1 MTQALLNNLINNTQQ
16 TFAEKVVGQG
26 FAQTDFQNVLEKQ
39 TSLQEK
45 AETIKESL
53 GALKKPVE
61 NTFQKLQDKI
71 NAVSKEVGGES
82 ALDISLAKADD
93 EGEIDAKEDIPI
105 ENTDGETSDNT
116 IVDTAVQN
124 LMLQQFLPFPSVF
137 AQVLFLACQ
146 ARLAIET

>member
-53 GALKKPVE
+53 
-61 NTFQKLQDKI
+61 
-71 NAVSKEVGGES
+71 
-82 ALDISLAKADD
+82 
-93 EGEIDAKEDIPI
+93 
-105 ENTDGETSDNT
+105 
-116 IVDTAVQN
+116 
-124 LMLQQFLPFPSVF
+124 
-137 AQVLFLACQ
+137 
-146 ARLAIET
+146 

>member
-16 TFAEKVVGQG
+16 TFTEKVVGQG

-71 NAVSKEVGGES
+71 NAVS
-82 ALDISLAKADD
+82 
-93 EGEIDAKEDIPI
+93 
-105 ENTDGETSDNT
+105 
-116 IVDTAVQN
+116 
-124 LMLQQFLPFPSVF
+124 
-137 AQVLFLACQ
+137 
-146 ARLAIET
+146 